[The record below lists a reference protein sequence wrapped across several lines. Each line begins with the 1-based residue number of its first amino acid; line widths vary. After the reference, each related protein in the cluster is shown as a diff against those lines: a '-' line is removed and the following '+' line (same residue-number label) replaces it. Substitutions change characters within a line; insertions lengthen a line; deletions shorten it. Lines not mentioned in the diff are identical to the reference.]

1 MQAPRRTPLPL
12 ESLDACFRLAPAG
25 PAGAGRRDRPAAA
38 AAAAAGR
45 RPPAAHA
52 AAPAAPTQQ
61 VPGVY
66 RQAIGRLRVT
76 ALFDGTVPLP
86 RAQLSNLDGDTIAR
100 LLDHR

>member
-1 MQAPRRTPLPL
+1 MPVSVSRPLALLALAAAITLPLP
-12 ESLDACFRLAPAG
+12 
-25 PAGAGRRDRPAAA
+25 
-38 AAAAAGR
+38 
-45 RPPAAHA
+45 
-52 AAPAAPTQQ
+52 PAAPTQQ

-86 RAQLSNLDGDTIAR
+86 RAQLSNLDGDAIAR

>member
-1 MQAPRRTPLPL
+1 MPVSVSRPLALLALAAAIALPLPL
-12 ESLDACFRLAPAG
+12 
-25 PAGAGRRDRPAAA
+25 
-38 AAAAAGR
+38 
-45 RPPAAHA
+45 PPAAHA

>member
-1 MQAPRRTPLPL
+1 MPVSVSRPLALLALAAAITLPL
-12 ESLDACFRLAPAG
+12 
-25 PAGAGRRDRPAAA
+25 
-38 AAAAAGR
+38 
-45 RPPAAHA
+45 PPAAHA
-52 AAPAAPTQQ
+52 AAPAAPTQH

-86 RAQLSNLDGDTIAR
+86 RAQLSNLDGDAIAR

>member
-1 MQAPRRTPLPL
+1 MPVSVSRPLALLALAAAITLPLP
-12 ESLDACFRLAPAG
+12 
-25 PAGAGRRDRPAAA
+25 
-38 AAAAAGR
+38 
-45 RPPAAHA
+45 
-52 AAPAAPTQQ
+52 PAAPTQH

-86 RAQLSNLDGDTIAR
+86 RAQLSNLDGDAIAR